1 MRIASPFLQKQTV
14 YLPGIETT
22 ASTNGTDNVSDK
34 VLYTNLLVGEKY
46 IMKGQLMDKATGKEL
61 IVDGRDFT
69 AQMEF
74 VPQQKNGSITLDFP
88 INAKE
93 LKGKTAVVF
102 ETCSLVGE
110 SELGRTET
118 EVISHKD
125 INNKAQTVS
134 FHVPQT
140 GQTMPWK
147 LLFPAGAMTMAAI
160 GLLLRR
166 MGKGGS
172 V

>member
-1 MRIASPFLQKQTV
+1 M
-14 YLPGIETT
+14 
-22 ASTNGTDNVSDK
+22 
-34 VLYTNLLVGEKY
+34 
-46 IMKGQLMDKATGKEL
+46 
-61 IVDGRDFT
+61 
-69 AQMEF
+69 ME
-74 VPQQKNGSITLDFP
+74 FP
-88 INAKE
+88 INAEE

-140 GQTMPWK
+140 GQTLPWK
-147 LLFPAGAMTMAAI
+147 LLFPAGLLAMTAV
-160 GLLLRR
+160 GLLLRNLR
-166 MGKGGS
+166 KGGS